1 MTKKLLL
8 IPLLA
13 AAAGG
18 YWVLLGGNP
27 SRPDGDLVIYGNVDI
42 REANLAFNASELVR
56 EVLVQEGDRVEPGQ
70 VLARLR
76 TEKLEASVAA
86 AKAAREAQAQV
97 LARLQA
103 GSRPEEL
110 LQAAAQLDALKA
122 RARSAE
128 LSYARLQKL
137 ATQKLTAPE
146 DLDQARAAADAAQ
159 GEMHAA
165 EQTYALAVAGP
176 RKEDIAQ
183 AQAELAARDAN
194 QRLAMEQLA
203 DATLLAPASG
213 VVRDRLL
220 EPGDMAS
227 PQTPALTL
235 ALLDPLWV
243 RGYVP
248 ELDLGRVAEGMHAEV
263 RTDSFP
269 GKIYHGWV
277 GFVSPSAEFTPKN
290 VETTDLRTR
299 LVYQMRVFV
308 CDPQGELR
316 LGMPATVTIPA
327 GQTPPYPSAGV
338 GCDPQG
344 SGSSRERR
352 DSKNGGGKAASGTA
366 AEEPAGDAG

>member
-8 IPLLA
+8 IPLLL

-18 YWVLLGGNP
+18 YWGLHNRVP
-27 SRPDGDLVIYGNVDI
+27 SSPGGDLILYGNVDI

-56 EVLVQEGDRVEPGQ
+56 EVLVQEGDHVEPGQ

-76 TEKLEASVAA
+76 TEKLEAALAA
-86 AKAAREAQAQV
+86 ALAAREAQVQA

-103 GSRPEEL
+103 GSRPEEV
-110 LQAAAQLDALKA
+110 LQAGAQLDALKA
-122 RARSAE
+122 RAQSAE

-137 ATQKLTAPE
+137 AAQKLTSPE
-146 DLDQARAAADAAQ
+146 ELDQARAAADAAQ
-159 GEMHAA
+159 GEMRAA

-183 AQAELAARDAN
+183 AQAELAARQAN
-194 QRLAMEQLA
+194 LILAREQLA
-203 DATLLAPASG
+203 DATLLAPAAG

-227 PQTPALTL
+227 PQSPALNL

-243 RGYVP
+243 RAYVP
-248 ELDLGRVAEGMHAEV
+248 EPDLGRIAEGMRAQV

-269 GKIYHGWV
+269 DKTYPGWV

-299 LVYQMRVFV
+299 LVYQVRIFV
-308 CDPQGELR
+308 CDPRGELR

-327 GQTPPYPSAGV
+327 GQVPSDTGNRHR
-338 GCDPQG
+338 C
-344 SGSSRERR
+344 
-352 DSKNGGGKAASGTA
+352 
-366 AEEPAGDAG
+366 AE

>member
-8 IPLLA
+8 IPLLL

-18 YWVLLGGNP
+18 YWGLHNRVP
-27 SRPDGDLVIYGNVDI
+27 SSPGGDLTLYGNVDI

-56 EVLVQEGDRVEPGQ
+56 EVLVQEGDHVEPGQ

-76 TEKLEASVAA
+76 TEKLEAALAA
-86 AKAAREAQAQV
+86 ASAAREAQVQA

-103 GSRPEEL
+103 GSRPEEV
-110 LQAAAQLDALKA
+110 LQAGAQLDALKA
-122 RARSAE
+122 RAHSAE

-137 ATQKLTAPE
+137 AAQKLTSPE
-146 DLDQARAAADAAQ
+146 ELDQARAAADAAQ
-159 GEMHAA
+159 GEMRAA

-183 AQAELAARDAN
+183 AQAELAARQAN
-194 QRLAMEQLA
+194 LILAREQLA
-203 DATLLAPASG
+203 DATLLAPAAG

-227 PQTPALTL
+227 PQSPALTL

-243 RGYVP
+243 RAYVP
-248 ELDLGRVAEGMHAEV
+248 EPDLGRVAEGMRAQV

-269 GKIYHGWV
+269 DKTYPGWV

-299 LVYQMRVFV
+299 LVYQVRIFV

-316 LGMPATVTIPA
+316 LGMPSTVTIPA
-327 GQTPPYPSAGV
+327 GQVPSDTGN
-338 GCDPQG
+338 
-344 SGSSRERR
+344 R
-352 DSKNGGGKAASGTA
+352 DRC
-366 AEEPAGDAG
+366 AE

>member
-8 IPLLA
+8 IPLLL

-18 YWVLLGGNP
+18 YWGLHNRVSSNP
-27 SRPDGDLVIYGNVDI
+27 NGDLTLYGNVDI

-56 EVLVQEGDRVEPGQ
+56 EVMVQEGDQVKPGQ

-76 TEKLEASVAA
+76 TEKLEAAMAA
-86 AKAAREAQAQV
+86 ALAAREAQVQA

-103 GSRPEEL
+103 GSRPEEV
-110 LQAAAQLDALKA
+110 LQAGAQLDALKA
-122 RARSAE
+122 RAQSAE

-137 ATQKLTAPE
+137 AAQKLTSPE
-146 DLDQARAAADAAQ
+146 ELDQARAAADAAQ
-159 GEMHAA
+159 GEMRAA

-183 AQAELAARDAN
+183 AQAELAARQAN
-194 QRLAMEQLA
+194 LILSREQLA
-203 DATLLAPASG
+203 DATLLAPAAG

-227 PQTPALTL
+227 PQSPALTL

-243 RGYVP
+243 RAYVP
-248 ELDLGRVAEGMHAEV
+248 EPDLGRIAEGMRAQV

-269 GKIYHGWV
+269 DKTYPGWV
-277 GFVSPSAEFTPKN
+277 GFISPSAEFTPKN

-299 LVYQMRVFV
+299 LVYQVRIFV
-308 CDPQGELR
+308 CDPRGELR

-327 GQTPPYPSAGV
+327 GQVPSDTGN
-338 GCDPQG
+338 
-344 SGSSRERR
+344 R
-352 DSKNGGGKAASGTA
+352 DRC
-366 AEEPAGDAG
+366 AE

>member
-8 IPLLA
+8 IPLLL

-18 YWVLLGGNP
+18 YWGLHDRVSSDHPG
-27 SRPDGDLVIYGNVDI
+27 GDLTLYGNVDI

-56 EVLVQEGDRVEPGQ
+56 EVLVQEGDQVKPGQ

-76 TEKLEASVAA
+76 TEKLEAAMAA
-86 AKAAREAQAQV
+86 ALAAREAQVQA

-103 GSRPEEL
+103 GSRPEEV
-110 LQAAAQLDALKA
+110 LQAGAQLDALKA
-122 RARSAE
+122 RAQSAE

-137 ATQKLTAPE
+137 AAQKLTSPE
-146 DLDQARAAADAAQ
+146 ELDQARAAADAAQ
-159 GEMHAA
+159 GEMRAA

-183 AQAELAARDAN
+183 AQAELAARQAN
-194 QRLAMEQLA
+194 LILSREQLA
-203 DATLLAPASG
+203 DATLLAPAAG

-227 PQTPALTL
+227 PQSPALTL

-243 RGYVP
+243 RAYVP
-248 ELDLGRVAEGMHAEV
+248 EPDLGRIAEGMRAQV

-269 GKIYHGWV
+269 DKTYPGWV
-277 GFVSPSAEFTPKN
+277 GFISPSAEFTPKN

-299 LVYQMRVFV
+299 LVYQVRIFV
-308 CDPQGELR
+308 CDPRGELR

-327 GQTPPYPSAGV
+327 GQVPSDTGN
-338 GCDPQG
+338 
-344 SGSSRERR
+344 R
-352 DSKNGGGKAASGTA
+352 DRC
-366 AEEPAGDAG
+366 AE